1 MEQSVKDTLEDA
13 GIGAAN
19 VLAWLS
25 DNFNGILVAILT
37 AIYFYYKINKERHA
51 AEKERIEKDMRK
63 AQFDKWVEITDDIK
77 DKNDKR
83 NV

>member
-1 MEQSVKDTLEDA
+1 MDQSVRETLEDA

-25 DNFNGILVAILT
+25 DHFNGLLVAVLT
-37 AIYFYYKINKERHA
+37 CIYFYYKINKERHA
-51 AEKERIEKDMRK
+51 AQKERIEKDMRK
-63 AQFDKWVEITDDIK
+63 AQFDKWVEITNDIK
-77 DKNDKR
+77 DKNDNR

>member
-1 MEQSVKDTLEDA
+1 MDHSVRDTLEDA

-25 DNFNGILVAILT
+25 DHFNGILVGVLT
-37 AIYFYYKINKERHA
+37 CIYFYYKINKERHA
-51 AEKERIEKDMRK
+51 AGKERIDKDLKR
-63 AQFDKWVEITDDIK
+63 AQFDNWVEITRDVK
-77 DKNDKR
+77 EQNEKR